1 MFKQI
6 VKYSLLFIIP
16 INLFF
21 AQESRIKK
29 NYPDNNTNN
38 DKTEYRIYQN
48 LGRNSITTGTKKIEK
63 KVTMDENG
71 NLLISV
77 LKGNLNF
84 YKDARKPLFFNFF
97 SSNSSGSSHQR
108 PEKNLITSFSE
119 NIEVG
124 LIGGKYGVISFIPK
138 LSIEPVEFISISAN
152 QNVRYLIPIKTASR
166 YLPLLVVQSAYIL
179 GIDNFMN
186 LMFKTQTITQS
197 ITGFIA
203 KNFVSAFIGT
213 FIDNNSKY
221 KTYSL
226 TSYQYSIKIRL

>member
-1 MFKQI
+1 MHKQI
-6 VKYSLLFIIP
+6 VKYFLFYILT
-16 INLFF
+16 INLLF

-29 NYPDNNTNN
+29 VFPDNKVNT
-38 DKTEYRIYQN
+38 DKTEYRVYQN
-48 LGRNSITTGTKKIEK
+48 LGSNSISTGTRTIEK

-77 LKGNLNF
+77 LKGNLHF
-84 YKDARKPLFFNFF
+84 YKERRKPLFFNFF
-97 SSNSSGSSHQR
+97 SSSSSGSSHQR

-138 LSIEPVEFISISAN
+138 LNIEPVKFISIYAN
-152 QNVRYLIPIKTASR
+152 QNVRYLIPIKTASQ

-197 ITGFIA
+197 IAGFIA
-203 KNFVSAFIGT
+203 KNFISSLVCRI
-213 FIDNNSKY
+213 IDKDSKLD
-221 KTYSL
+221 TYSI
-226 TSYQYSIKIRL
+226 TNYCYSIKIRL